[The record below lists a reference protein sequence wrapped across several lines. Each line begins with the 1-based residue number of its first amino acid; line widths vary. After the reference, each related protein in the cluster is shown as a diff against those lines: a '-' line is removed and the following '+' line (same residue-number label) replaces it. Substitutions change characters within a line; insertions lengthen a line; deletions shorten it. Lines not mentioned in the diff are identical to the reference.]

1 MNKTVDNTKKLIQFI
16 ASKYEA
22 GELDDDSLVQI
33 IELASS
39 YLNLKTIANY
49 AKSNRMSY
57 NGAKKYRKSFKI
69 DSIKFIIDNL

>member
-1 MNKTVDNTKKLIQFI
+1 MSKVVYNTRKLIDFI

-57 NGAKKYRKSFKI
+57 NGA
-69 DSIKFIIDNL
+69 

>member
-39 YLNLKTIANY
+39 YLNLKLLPIMLKA
-49 AKSNRMSY
+49 
-57 NGAKKYRKSFKI
+57 
-69 DSIKFIIDNL
+69 II